1 MYAMYKEVE
10 IAETKEMV
18 GTGWLP
24 PLPDLR
30 DYTEEEPDIARIAK
44 KLGISPT
51 KKTTPSLP
59 AKVDL
64 RQLVGLR
71 NKTKQYTITHRNI
84 RHAILVCTP
93 ERRHVFLCT
102 ACEPYAL
109 ENPIFQNFGD

>member
-64 RQLVGLR
+64 GQLVGLR
-71 NKTKQYTITHRNI
+71 NQTIHDNASKYSPCDTVMHDRKAA
-84 RHAILVCTP
+84 R
-93 ERRHVFLCT
+93 
-102 ACEPYAL
+102 
-109 ENPIFQNFGD
+109 IFVHCM